1 MPAERMSPLEVRA
14 GVSLAGV
21 YGLRMLGL
29 FVILPVFAVHAA
41 GLRGGNDLSL
51 VGVAL
56 GAYGLSQGF
65 LQIPFG
71 MASDRWG
78 RKPALYVG
86 LAVFAAGSFLGI
98 AAHDIWT
105 AIAARALQGAGAI
118 SSVAMALAADL
129 TREEHRTKIMAIIG
143 STIGLM
149 FALSLVGAPVLYRW
163 IGMEGLF
170 ALTGV
175 LSLVAMW
182 VVRTQVPE
190 PPARASAQAKTPG
203 ASERMLDLDLLRLN
217 AGIFILHI
225 VLYAMFV
232 VVPITLVQ
240 NGFPL
245 AEHWKL
251 YLPVVLASF
260 AAMVPAI
267 LYADRR
273 NGAKPVLL
281 ASVGLLL
288 AVEVALMFVQRSVA
302 AIALLMFGFFV
313 AFNVLEAMLP
323 SLVSRIAPAQG
334 RGVAIGVYNT
344 TQTLGVFFGGVI
356 GGWVA
361 ARHGASGVFTVC
373 ALLALVWLALAAG
386 MRPVRREVN
395 EVSSLTLSIASGVNP
410 EGLREALARVRG
422 VRQVEVLVHE
432 RIARIQVVPGQWDER
447 SVRKLV
453 TGEI

>member
-1 MPAERMSPLEVRA
+1 MSPLELRA
-14 GVSLAGV
+14 GASLAGV

-41 GLRGGNDLSL
+41 GLRGGDNLSL

-56 GAYGLSQGF
+56 GAYGLSQGI

-71 MASDRWG
+71 TASDRWG

-86 LAVFAAGSFLGI
+86 LAVFAAGSFLGV

-129 TREEHRTKIMAIIG
+129 TREEHRTKIMAMIG

-175 LSLVAMW
+175 LSLAAMW
-182 VVRTQVPE
+182 VVRTQVPD
-190 PPARASAQAKTPG
+190 PPARPASPPKTPG
-203 ASERMLDLDLLRLN
+203 AAVRLLDLELLRLN
-217 AGIFILHI
+217 AGIFILHV

-232 VVPITLVQ
+232 VVPIALVQ
-240 NGFPL
+240 DGL
-245 AEHWKL
+245 ALPEHWKL
-251 YLPVVLASF
+251 YLPVVLVSF
-260 AAMVPAI
+260 VAMVPAI

-273 NGAKPVLL
+273 NGTKPVLL
-281 ASVGLLL
+281 AAVGLLF
-288 AVEVALMFVQRSVA
+288 AVELALMFVQRSVA
-302 AIALLMFGFFV
+302 ALAVVMLGFFV

-323 SLVSRIAPAQG
+323 SLVSRVAPAQG
-334 RGVAIGVYNT
+334 RGAAIGVYNT
-344 TQTLGVFFGGVI
+344 TQTLGVFFGGLI
-356 GGWVA
+356 GGWAA
-361 ARHGASGVFTVC
+361 ARHGANGVFAVC
-373 ALLALVWLALAAG
+373 AALAAVWLALAAG

-422 VRQVEVLVHE
+422 VREVEVLAQE